1 MSGIKEEIN
10 LDNILVEEKEGA
22 IFLGC
27 VCEMMKNVE
36 RKISF
41 TNDFDELMQMKD
53 HKMVIRKVLE
63 QNLSLN

>member
-1 MSGIKEEIN
+1 MNGIKEEID
-10 LDNILVEEKEGA
+10 LDDILREDRDGA
-22 IFLGC
+22 IFLSC
-27 VCEMMKNVE
+27 ICEMMENVE